1 MDKKAQINLIFSA
14 TVVQPTVHIDDIP
27 ECTTVQSGLTKPMS
41 QAQQVP
47 RHPRCFT
54 VVALTDYTRLDRAVT
69 RTSCPKLLGT
79 GISFG
84 VTGPHR
90 LGDVRAKPCQAV
102 IALTSTTCAATTGGT
117 SGYQVKPTAPPTQF
131 RLSNLQ
137 RMQHMPSLAVRQPPS
152 PVHQAD
158 RSSPPSQHALPKRAA
173 RKTNRRR
180 TAMSTVTA
188 TTTSALHPGAMQAL
202 VQFRS
207 SSLRRM
213 QCTPSSIGNRASS
226 SVHQADRSPH
236 QVTS

>member
-1 MDKKAQINLIFSA
+1 
-14 TVVQPTVHIDDIP
+14 
-27 ECTTVQSGLTKPMS
+27 MS
-41 QAQQVP
+41 
-47 RHPRCFT
+47 
-54 VVALTDYTRLDRAVT
+54 
-69 RTSCPKLLGT
+69 
-79 GISFG
+79 
-84 VTGPHR
+84 
-90 LGDVRAKPCQAV
+90 AKPCQAV

-137 RMQHMPSLAVRQPPS
+137 RMQRMPSLAVRQPPS

-158 RSSPPSQHALPKRAA
+158 RSSPPSHHALPKRAA

-180 TAMSTVTA
+180 TAMATVTA

-213 QCTPSSIGNRASS
+213 QRTPSSIGNRASS
-226 SVHQADRSPH
+226 SVHQADRSPYQLITHYSNELHAKPTDNVQQLNMGASGPKHSCVARCALRGTPVRRRH
-236 QVTS
+236 QSRGLRCPSAPTS